1 MYSTAQFKIERTCMQ
16 QGHDT
21 TRFSIC
27 MRVGLRARKVDDVK
41 PTVQNSRVHTRRV
54 HNACMHFRN
63 AHTKFRLRV
72 QTNCKPRKA
81 E

>member
-1 MYSTAQFKIERTCMQ
+1 MYSTAQFKIDRTCVQ
-16 QGHDT
+16 QGRDT

-27 MRVGLRARKVDDVK
+27 MRVSLRARKVDDVK
-41 PTVQNSRVHTRRV
+41 PTVQNSRVHTSRV
-54 HNACMHFRN
+54 HNACVHFRN
-63 AHTKFRLRV
+63 AHTKFRLHV